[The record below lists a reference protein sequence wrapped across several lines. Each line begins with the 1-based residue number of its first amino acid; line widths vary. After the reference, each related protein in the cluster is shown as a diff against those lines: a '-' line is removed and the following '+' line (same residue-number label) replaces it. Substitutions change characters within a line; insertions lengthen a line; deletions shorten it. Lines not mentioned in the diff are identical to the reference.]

1 MTNVPIGNKQINMG
15 TVEKPVLVPEAVA
28 SRDGSDNERE
38 WWNALAS
45 GSVVLPDEVLN
56 KLLSPEST
64 DAKKGR

>member
-1 MTNVPIGNKQINMG
+1 MTSVPTGNQLINVGTAENPI
-15 TVEKPVLVPEAVA
+15 LVPKTVVA
-28 SRDGSDNERE
+28 RDGSDQERE

-64 DAKKGR
+64 DAKKGK